1 MSSRITRRHLIGTGA
16 AGLCALALGSPA
28 GSFAQAA
35 KSKKRPNVLIITTDQ
50 QRVDAM
56 SAVGNKWVKTPN
68 MDALAAN
75 GVYFTKSYTSYPLC
89 SPARSSL
96 HTSRMPHEIG
106 VDRNTLP
113 VDPAIPLSGQVF
125 REAGYDTGYAGKWH
139 CPETYPTKGIAGY
152 EVLNTTTRQGK
163 LAQAVDEATMN
174 AGIEFIKR
182 KREKPFL
189 AVVSFINPHDIC
201 LPAGGDSPILDQVWN
216 RYQPPAG
223 AELPPLPANFGDTE
237 GLPEGFSRKALHDD
251 WNENQ
256 WRRYIYA
263 YYRMME
269 DVDLQVGKVL
279 EALRQSGQ
287 EDNTLI
293 IFTSDHGEGLASHR
307 WTGKM
312 MYYQEEAAV
321 PLIVSWKGV
330 TPAGRID
337 REHLASTLDMLPTI
351 CDYAGI
357 KGPAVMR
364 GESLRP
370 VIEKP
375 KQAGHEYVVSE
386 MASGQQR
393 NFMVRTKQY
402 KYMVFPG
409 TARTK
414 MEMLFDMD
422 ADPGEM
428 KNIATEPAMARELE
442 RHRRMLAQW
451 NKLTEEDKHAI
462 VPAPKT
468 QKKKTQQNK
477 TSQNKTQQKK
487 KKAAAKTGE

>member
-1 MSSRITRRHLIGTGA
+1 MMPSKITRRQLIGTGA
-16 AGLCALALGSPA
+16 AGLCALALGSPTR
-28 GSFAQAA
+28 SFAQAA

-50 QRVDAM
+50 QRVNAI

-68 MDALAAN
+68 MDSLAAN
-75 GVYFTKSYTSYPLC
+75 GVYFMNSYCSYPLC
-89 SPARSSL
+89 SPSRASL

-113 VDPAIPLSGQVF
+113 IDPAIPLSGQIF

-139 CPETYPTKGIAGY
+139 CPSVYPTDGIAGY
-152 EVLNTTTRQGK
+152 EVVNTSTRQGK

-174 AGIEFIKR
+174 AGIEFIRR

-201 LPAGGDSPILDQVWN
+201 LPAGATSPILDQVWN

-223 AELPPLPANFGDTE
+223 AELPPLPANFADTE
-237 GLPEGFSRKALHDD
+237 GAPEGFTRKALHDD
-251 WNENQ
+251 WDENQ
-256 WRRYIYA
+256 WRRYTYA

-269 DVDLQVGKVL
+269 DVDQQVGKVL
-279 EALRQSGQ
+279 EALRQSGK
-287 EDNTLI
+287 EDDTLI
-293 IFTSDHGEGLASHR
+293 VFTSDHGEGLASHH

-337 REHLASTLDMLPTI
+337 REHLVSTLDVLPTI

-357 KGPAVMR
+357 KGPAMMR
-364 GESLRP
+364 GQSVRP

-386 MASGQQR
+386 MSGGQDR
-393 NFMVRTKQY
+393 SFMVRTKQY

-409 TARTK
+409 AAGK
-414 MEMLFDMD
+414 KLEMLFDMQ

-428 KNIATEPAMARELE
+428 KNLAGQAAMVKELE
-442 RHRRMLAQW
+442 RHRKMLAQW
-451 NKLTEEDKHAI
+451 NKLTEEDKHPV

-477 TSQNKTQQKK
+477 TPQKK
-487 KKAAAKTGE
+487 KKKQQG